1 MDFIWRAY
9 SDCDGGNVITF
20 SRVSLIYPHSTT
32 TVIEDLSF
40 EISEGEM
47 VLVMGHT
54 GSGKSSLLRLINGLV
69 PHHTG
74 GILGGEIIVDGK
86 STRTTKPGELAGI
99 VGIVGQNPLA
109 TFVTDTVED
118 ELAFGMESL
127 NFPHDVMRK
136 RIEEA
141 LDQVGLAHLRDRT
154 IATLSGGEQQRLA
167 IAVALVMHP
176 KVLVLDEPTSA
187 LDPIASE
194 EILSILH
201 RLVHDLSVTVVLA
214 EHRLERVI
222 GYVDRILLIEGDGVT
237 SIGEPSEILK
247 RTDLVP
253 PIVRLSRALALDEI
267 GTSTREVR
275 RMTEELREGLSDSP
289 RPAMEPGAKSLQIE
303 KVQIAYGEK
312 IALKDVSLDFHAGQI
327 TALMGRNGA
336 GKSSLIKSSVGLL
349 QPRSGKV
356 SLGECMLSDIDQKER
371 SHLIGYIPQEPGDL
385 LYLSSVEEECARAD
399 KDNSIPAGTTLK
411 SLHQMLPTVSA
422 HTHPR
427 DLSEG
432 ERLTL
437 VLAIVLAGSPQLLI
451 LDEPTRGLDYEAKNR
466 LMKVLHTRAREHRTT
481 VLMATHDV
489 EIVAEIADRTIF
501 LADGEVVAD
510 GPTLEVLLAS
520 PAFAPQVAKVMSPRP
535 WLTVGDVLRARDNSQ
550 EIA

>member
-1 MDFIWRAY
+1 
-9 SDCDGGNVITF
+9 
-20 SRVSLIYPHSTT
+20 
-32 TVIEDLSF
+32 VIENLSF

-74 GILGGEIIVDGK
+74 GILAGEIIVDGK

-127 NFPHDVMRK
+127 NFPPDVMRK
-136 RIEEA
+136 RVEEA
-141 LDQVGLAHLRDRT
+141 LDQVGLAPLRNRT

-167 IAVALVMHP
+167 IASALVMHP

-187 LDPIASE
+187 LDPVASE
-194 EILSILH
+194 EILAILH
-201 RLVHDLSVTVVLA
+201 RLVHDLSVTVILA

-222 GYVDRILLIEGDGVT
+222 GYVDRILLIEGDGAS

-247 RTDLVP
+247 KTDLVP
-253 PIVRLSRALALDEI
+253 PIVRLSRELGLNEI

-275 RMTEELREGLSDSP
+275 RATQALRDELPESTRTHFAPGEVALSLTRITATYD
-289 RPAMEPGAKSLQIE
+289 E
-303 KVQIAYGEK
+303 KV
-312 IALKDVSLDFHAGQI
+312 ALKDIDLDIRAGEI

-336 GKSSLIKSSVGLL
+336 GKSSLIKCAVGVLVPSSGEVLL
-349 QPRSGKV
+349 AGSRIEKLKQS
-356 SLGECMLSDIDQKER
+356 ER
-371 SHLIGYIPQEPGDL
+371 SQRIGYIPQEPGDL
-385 LYLSSVEEECARAD
+385 LYLTSVGAECAQAD
-399 KDNSIPAGTTLK
+399 ADNELPHGSTRTA
-411 SLHQMLPTVSA
+411 LHAMLPTISE
-422 HTHPR
+422 HSHPR

-437 VLAIVLAGSPQLLI
+437 VLSIVLAGSPEILI
-451 LDEPTRGLDYEAKNR
+451 LDEPTRGLDYDAKNR
-466 LMKVLHTRAREHRTT
+466 LMSLLHHRSHEDGVA

-489 EIVAEIADRTIF
+489 EIVAEVADRTVF
-501 LADGEVVAD
+501 LADGEKVAD
-510 GPTLEVLLAS
+510 GPTLDVLLAS
-520 PAFAPQVAKVMSPRP
+520 PAFAPQVAKVMSPRR
-535 WLTVGDVLRARDNSQ
+535 WLTVGDVLRSKASN
-550 EIA
+550 E

>member
-1 MDFIWRAY
+1 M
-9 SDCDGGNVITF
+9 ITF

-40 EISEGEM
+40 QISEGEM

-54 GSGKSSLLRLINGLV
+54 GAGKSSLLRLINGLV

-74 GILGGEIIVDGK
+74 GILAGEIVVDGK

-127 NFPHDVMRK
+127 NFPPDVMRK

-141 LDQVGLAHLRDRT
+141 LDQVGLTNLRDRT

-167 IAVALVMHP
+167 IATALVMHP

-187 LDPIASE
+187 LDPVAAE
-194 EILSILH
+194 EILAILH
-201 RLVHDLSVTVVLA
+201 RLVHDLSVTVLLA

-222 GYVDRILLIEGDGVT
+222 GYVDRILLIEGDGST
-237 SIGEPSEILK
+237 SIGLPSEILK

-253 PIVRLSRALALDEI
+253 PIVRLSRELGLDEI

-275 RMTEELREGLSDSP
+275 RQTESLRNSLIEVEREPVKTGEVALSLRNIS
-289 RPAMEPGAKSLQIE
+289 AHYGSKS
-303 KVQIAYGEK
+303 
-312 IALKDVSLDFHAGQI
+312 ALKDVSIDLRRGEV

-336 GKSSLIKSSVGLL
+336 GKSSLIKCAVGLL
-349 QPRSGKV
+349 SPSHGSVFLGDEPLSAVAQNQRS
-356 SLGECMLSDIDQKER
+356 R
-371 SHLIGYIPQEPGDL
+371 RIGYIPQEPGDL
-385 LYLSSVEEECARAD
+385 LYLTSIADECERAD
-399 KDNSIPAGTTLK
+399 RDNHVPLGSTWQM
-411 SLHQMLPTVSA
+411 LHEMLPTIAGSA
-422 HTHPR
+422 HPR
-427 DLSEG
+427 DISEG

-437 VLAIVLAGSPQLLI
+437 VLAIVLAGSPEILI

-466 LMKVLHTRAREHRTT
+466 LMSILHARARDGKTS

-489 EIVAEIADRTIF
+489 EVVAEVADRTIF
-501 LADGEVVAD
+501 LADGEKVAD
-510 GPTLEVLLAS
+510 GATLDVLLAS
-520 PAFAPQVAKVMSPRP
+520 PAFAPQVSKVMSPRR
-535 WLTVGDVLRARDNSQ
+535 WLTVGDVLRSKASS
-550 EIA
+550 E